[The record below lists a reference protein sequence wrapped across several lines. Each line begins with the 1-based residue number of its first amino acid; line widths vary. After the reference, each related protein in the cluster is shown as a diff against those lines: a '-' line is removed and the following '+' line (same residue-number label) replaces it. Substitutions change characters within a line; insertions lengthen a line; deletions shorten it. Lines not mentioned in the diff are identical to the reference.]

1 MQIRFLLALAAVL
14 LTLASPS
21 SAQNYPTRPITMIVP
36 FAPGGA
42 QDVLGRLMAQR
53 MSEIL
58 GQQIVIENIGGAGGM
73 NGSKRVADAAPDGY
87 TMGIGSV
94 GTHAHNQSLYKKP
107 RYDAVADFTPV
118 GLIAETPVTLVMRKD
133 LPPNNLREFVDYA
146 KAHQA
151 KMQFGSGGAG
161 SSSHVGCVVLNH
173 IVGIRVTHVPYRGS
187 ALATQ
192 DLLAGRLDYMC
203 EQLVSSRAQIRAGNI
218 KGIANLSKERSPIM
232 PDLPTAFEQGID
244 VQAYAWTALFLPKG
258 APEAI
263 VQALNKAVLQ
273 SIHTPS
279 VRERILE
286 SGSSVVSDERTTPQY
301 LAAFLKSEIDRWATP
316 IKASG
321 ISMD

>member
-1 MQIRFLLALAAVL
+1 MLIAA
-14 LTLASPS
+14 TAPAA
-21 SAQNYPTRPITMIVP
+21 AQTFPARPITMVIP
-36 FAPGGA
+36 FAAGGA

-107 RYDAVADFTPV
+107 RYDAVADFTPRRADRRDA
-118 GLIAETPVTLVMRKD
+118 GHARHAQGSAAEQSAGVRR
-133 LPPNNLREFVDYA
+133 LRESASGKDAIRFAAAPDRPRMSA
-146 KAHQA
+146 AWCSTTSS
-151 KMQFGSGGAG
+151 GSKSPTCPIADRPWRPRICSPAASTTCAN
-161 SSSHVGCVVLNH
+161 SSC
-173 IVGIRVTHVPYRGS
+173 RREP
-187 ALATQ
+187 
-192 DLLAGRLDYMC
+192 
-203 EQLVSSRAQIRAGNI
+203 QIRAGNI

-258 APEAI
+258 APDGI
-263 VQALNKAVLQ
+263 VQTLNKAALQ
-273 SIHTPS
+273 SIHTPA

-301 LAAFLKSEIDRWATP
+301 LAAFLKSEIDRWAAP